1 MLFAQ
6 ISDLHI
12 KRPGRL
18 AYRKVDTAAY
28 LARCIDKLNRLDP
41 RPDAVVLTGDLVDF
55 GAREE
60 YEHLRSL
67 LEPLRIPYYLV
78 MGNHD
83 GREALREVFHD
94 HDYLRQQ
101 EKFVQYALPLG
112 PLRLVAL
119 DTQDPPHGAGR
130 LCDDRLRWLADTLA
144 ADRATPTVVAL
155 HHPPFHC
162 GIGHMDAQSLDLQ
175 DAARLAAIVRQA
187 PNVERLICGHVHR
200 AVQTRFAGTIASIC
214 PSPAHQVAMDLRKD
228 GPSAFVME
236 PPAFQLHRYTPDDGL
251 VTHLAYVDDY
261 GGSSPFYDASGA
273 LID

>member
-1 MLFAQ
+1 MLLAQ

-28 LARCIDKLNRLDP
+28 LARCVDKLNRLAP

-60 YEHLRSL
+60 YEHLRQL
-67 LEPLRIPYYLV
+67 LAPLEIPYYLV

-83 GREALREVFHD
+83 GREALREVFPD
-94 HDYLRQQ
+94 HAYLRQQ
-101 EKFVQYALPLG
+101 PDFVQYAVTLG
-112 PLRLVAL
+112 PLRLLAL
-119 DTQDPPHGAGR
+119 DTQDPPNGGGR
-130 LCDDRLRWLADTLA
+130 LCARRLQWLADELA
-144 ADRATPTVVAL
+144 RDRQTPTIVAL

-162 GIGHMDAQSLDLQ
+162 GIRHMDIQSLDLG
-175 DAARLAAIVRQA
+175 DAARLADIVAQA

-200 AVQTRFAGTIASIC
+200 AVQTRFAGTIAGIC
-214 PSPAHQVAMDLRKD
+214 PSPAHQVAMDLDPD

-236 PPAFQLHRYTPDDGL
+236 PPAFQLHRYTPALGL
-251 VTHLAYVDDY
+251 ATHLAYVDDF
-261 GGSSPFYDASGA
+261 GGPAPFYDANGN